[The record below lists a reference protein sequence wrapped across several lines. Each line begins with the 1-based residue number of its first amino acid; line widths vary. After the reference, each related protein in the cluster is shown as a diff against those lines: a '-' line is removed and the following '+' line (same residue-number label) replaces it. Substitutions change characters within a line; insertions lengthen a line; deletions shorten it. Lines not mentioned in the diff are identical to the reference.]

1 MKIQFVRFGG
11 WSAIIVGVLS
21 LLYALFY
28 LVIARQAEYAGNLGS
43 WVILAV
49 SGVFSSAAY
58 VALYQILKTKGGGLE
73 LWALVLGAVASL
85 ATLQHGTYEAL
96 LVRTMRFADGPTR
109 EAIDTARRLFS
120 EVDPAGLSAFLL
132 IGITTFL
139 FSWLILRSGDLPA
152 GLGYLGI
159 LNAVLLAV
167 LFIAS
172 ANTMRTLILIS
183 GGLTSVVV
191 GPAWWIWLGVSMQK
205 T

>member
-11 WSAIIVGVLS
+11 WSALIVGVLS

-28 LVIARQAEYAGNLGS
+28 LVIARRAEYAGNLGS
-43 WVILAV
+43 WTILAV
-49 SGVFSSAAY
+49 SGIFSSAVY
-58 VALYQILKTKGGGLE
+58 VALYQILKTKGGGFE
-73 LWALVLGAVASL
+73 LWALVLGAAASL

-132 IGITTFL
+132 VGIATFL
-139 FSWLILRSGDLPA
+139 FSWLILRSGELPI

-159 LNAVLLAV
+159 INAVLLAV
-167 LFIAS
+167 LFFAS
-172 ANTMRTLILIS
+172 ANAMRTLILIS

-191 GPAWWIWLGVSMQK
+191 GPAWWIWLGISLQR